1 MVTGSM
7 VALITPFQDD
17 RVDEGTLKKLIDFQ
31 IENGTDVIVP
41 CGTTGESATL
51 SNEEHH
57 QVIDITVA
65 QVNKR
70 VPVIAGTGSNSTTEA
85 IAMTKAAKAAGAD
98 ASLSVVPY
106 YNKPTQEG
114 VYRHYMTIAE
124 KTDFPFVLYN
134 IQGRTGINVLPETV
148 ARIAQACPLLV
159 GVKEASGNLEQISRL
174 HRLVGNKVAILSG
187 DDALTLPVM
196 AIGGDGVIS
205 VVANIAPRQTKAL
218 VQAWND
224 GRVQEALS
232 LHEQLMP
239 LVKALF
245 LESNPGPVKKAASLM
260 GLCGQALR
268 LPMVEPSSST
278 VEILEK
284 EMRQLGL
291 L

>member
-1 MVTGSM
+1 MYTGSM
-7 VALITPFQDD
+7 VALITPFKGD
-17 RVDEGTLKKLIDFQ
+17 RVDEAALKKLIDFQ

-70 VPVIAGTGSNSTTEA
+70 VPVIAGTGSNSTSEA
-85 IAMTKAAKAAGAD
+85 IAMTNAAKAAGAD

-114 VYRHYMTIAE
+114 VYRHFMTIAE
-124 KTDFPFVLYN
+124 KTDFPFILYN

-148 ARIAQACPLLV
+148 ARIAQACPLMV

-174 HRLVGNKVAILSG
+174 HSMIGEKAAILSG

-196 AIGGDGVIS
+196 SVGGAGVIS
-205 VVANIAPRQTKAL
+205 VLANIAPRQTKAL

-224 GRVQEALS
+224 GHRQEALS
-232 LHEQLMP
+232 LHEQLLPM
-239 LVKALF
+239 VKALF
-245 LESNPGPVKKAASLM
+245 LESSPGPVKKAAALL
-260 GLCGQALR
+260 GLCNGELR
-268 LPMVEPSSST
+268 LPLVEPTAAT
-278 VEILEK
+278 VKVLEQ